1 MNIAFAIL
9 TAIAL
14 TVWDPAPLGSLD
26 SLRGIEWVSVILD
39 DEDPGIE
46 AKEAGLTLEL
56 LRADVTAKLRAGGM
70 KLEEGSASPQLGLLV
85 AHLEYKAIRPSGGGP
100 PGFVAYV
107 CLRVKQDVQ
116 LLSRAE
122 PAPMLASTWEHGTLI
137 TGNGPGKEEVRKALA
152 ALADKFLA
160 DYRAANSE
168 GAPLRNPPKP

>member
-39 DEDPGIE
+39 DEDPGIG

-85 AHLEYKAIRPSGGGP
+85 AHLEYKAAGCPVAKSGGTCAYARFHMGARDADHRKW
-100 PGFVAYV
+100 PGE
-107 CLRVKQDVQ
+107 RGGSQ
-116 LLSRAE
+116 S
-122 PAPMLASTWEHGTLI
+122 
-137 TGNGPGKEEVRKALA
+137 PGRTC
-152 ALADKFLA
+152 
-160 DYRAANSE
+160 
-168 GAPLRNPPKP
+168 